1 MSDFKLGSVEISSSG
16 LDAFFES
23 TPEIITPV
31 ASVRVASLQQL
42 DPFQRISS
50 DTLVHK
56 STQDLWTLRREGED
70 LFIDR
75 HFQEGVP
82 VKG

>member
-1 MSDFKLGSVEISSSG
+1 MSDFKLGSVEIGSSG

-31 ASVRVASLQQL
+31 TSVRVASLQQL

-50 DTLVHK
+50 DTLIHK

>member
-1 MSDFKLGSVEISSSG
+1 MSDFKIGSIEIESSG
-16 LDAFFES
+16 LDAFLEGN
-23 TPEIITPV
+23 PEIVTPV
-31 ASVRVASLQQL
+31 RAVKVASLSQL
-42 DPFQRISS
+42 EPFARVSS

-70 LFIDR
+70 LYIDR
-75 HFQEGVP
+75 LFQHGEP